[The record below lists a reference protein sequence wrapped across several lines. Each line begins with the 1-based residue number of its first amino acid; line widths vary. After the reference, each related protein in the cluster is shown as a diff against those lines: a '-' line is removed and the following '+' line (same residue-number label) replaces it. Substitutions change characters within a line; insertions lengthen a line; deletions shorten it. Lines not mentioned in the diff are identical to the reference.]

1 MRPSARTR
9 ANRLNA
15 KRSTGPKT
23 KSGKARVAQ
32 NALKHGLSIS
42 VERMPIFDSEVEKY
56 FHQLVNKGMSRAAKL
71 EARAVAI
78 ALVEIDRVR
87 RLRAF
92 LYNSP
97 ATCLRFLTKRERG
110 QRLLAAVKYFD
121 SQYIYD
127 KETERV
133 IGYKEINFDHA
144 KIFLEASREKSEPI
158 SFEQGI
164 ANISAMLSKLWRYE
178 RRALRFRDKAAKR
191 LQMLNQIFDHELEE
205 ATA

>member
-15 KRSTGPKT
+15 KRSTGPRT

-32 NALKHGLSIS
+32 NALKHGLSIP
-42 VERMPIFDSEVEKY
+42 VERLPIFEGEVEKY
-56 FHQLVNKGMSRAAKL
+56 FQQLVNKGMSRAAKL

-97 ATCLRFLTKRERG
+97 VRQLRFLTKRERD
-110 QRLLAAVKYFD
+110 QRLLAATDYFL

-127 KETERV
+127 EKTESV
-133 IGYKEINFDHA
+133 VGYKNFNFEEV
-144 KIFLEASREKSEPI
+144 KMFRELISAKSEPI
-158 SFEQGI
+158 SFEQGV
-164 ANISAMLSKLWRYE
+164 ANIADMLAKLWRYE
-178 RRALRFRDKAAKR
+178 RRALRLRDEAAKR
-191 LQMLNQIFDHELEE
+191 LQILNQIFDHELEE

>member
-42 VERMPIFDSEVEKY
+42 VERLPIFDSEVEKY
-56 FHQLVNKGMSRAAKL
+56 FHQLANRGMSREAKL
-71 EARAVAI
+71 EARAVAV

-87 RLRAF
+87 RVRQF

-97 ATCLRFLTKRERG
+97 QIRLKHLSGREIEH
-110 QRLLAAVKYFD
+110 RLLWARKYFD
-121 SQYIYD
+121 SQVIYD
-127 KETERV
+127 KETEEV
-133 IGYKEINFDHA
+133 IDFRYINFEEV
-144 KIFLEASREKSEPI
+144 KIILELSSIKPTPI
-158 SFEQGI
+158 SFEEGV
-164 ANISAMLSKLWRYE
+164 ANLAGMLAKLWRYE
-178 RRALRFRDKAAKR
+178 RRALRRRDEAATR
-191 LQMLNQIFDHELEE
+191 LRILNRIYDHELEDVR
-205 ATA
+205 A

>member
-15 KRSTGPKT
+15 KRSTGPRT
-23 KSGKARVAQ
+23 KAGKARVAQ

-42 VERMPIFDSEVEKY
+42 VERLPIFDSEVEKY
-56 FHQLVNKGMSRAAKL
+56 FQQLVNKGMSRAAKL
-71 EARAVAI
+71 EARAISI

-97 ATCLRFLTKRERG
+97 VRCLRFLKKRERDK
-110 QRLLAAVKYFD
+110 RLLAATDYFL

-127 KETERV
+127 EKTESV
-133 IGYKEINFDHA
+133 VGYKDFNFEEV
-144 KIFLEASREKSEPI
+144 IMFRELMSAKSEPI
-158 SFEQGI
+158 SFEQGV
-164 ANISAMLSKLWRYE
+164 ANIADMLAKLWRYE
-178 RRALRFRDKAAKR
+178 RRALRLRDEAAKR
-191 LQMLNQIFDHELEE
+191 LQILNRIFDHELEE

>member
-32 NALKHGLSIS
+32 NALKHGLSVS
-42 VERMPIFDSEVEKY
+42 VERLPIFEGEVEKY
-56 FHQLVNKGMSRAAKL
+56 FQQLVNKGMSRAAKL
-71 EARAVAI
+71 EARAIAI

-97 ATCLRFLTKRERG
+97 AICLRFLTKRERG

-133 IGYKEINFDHA
+133 TGYKEMNVEDA
-144 KIFLEASREKSEPI
+144 KFFLQISKEKSEPI

-164 ANISAMLSKLWRYE
+164 ANISVLLSKLWRYE
-178 RRALRFRDKAAKR
+178 RRALRLRDKAAKR
-191 LQMLNQIFDHELEE
+191 LQILNQIFDHELEE

>member
-1 MRPSARTR
+1 
-9 ANRLNA
+9 
-15 KRSTGPKT
+15 
-23 KSGKARVAQ
+23 
-32 NALKHGLSIS
+32 
-42 VERMPIFDSEVEKY
+42 MPIFDSEVEKY

-97 ATCLRFLTKRERG
+97 ATCLRLLTKRERG
-110 QRLLAAVKYFD
+110 QRLLAAFKYFD

-133 IGYKEINFDHA
+133 TGYKEMNLEEA
-144 KIFLEASREKSEPI
+144 KFFLQISKEKSEPI

-178 RRALRFRDKAAKR
+178 RRALRLRDKAAKR

>member
-42 VERMPIFDSEVEKY
+42 VERMSVFDSEVEKY
-56 FHQLVNKGMSRAAKL
+56 FQQLVNKGMSRAAKL

-110 QRLLAAVKYFD
+110 QRLMAAVKYVD

-133 IGYKEINFDHA
+133 TGYKEMNVEDA
-144 KIFLEASREKSEPI
+144 KFFLQISKEKSEPI

-178 RRALRFRDKAAKR
+178 RRALRLRDEAAKR
-191 LQMLNQIFDHELEE
+191 LQILNQIFDHELEE